1 MYGVSIDRSKESES
15 TKTIKGITDFYFYDE
30 NKNLQYNVGR
40 SQTRMLEKKGEM

>member
-15 TKTIKGITDFYFYDE
+15 TKTKGITDFYFYDE